1 MGLTFLWLQQS
12 LERAPSSGVVWSN
25 CCMLGWAGHLSL
37 SQATFPWGRFG
48 CMLCLDHQTW
58 PKQDKFQWVL
68 CAPDQGSMPQV
79 SMLYLSCAR
88 QEVWKRQQAL

>member
-58 PKQDKFQWVL
+58 PKQHKFQWVL
-68 CAPDQGSMPQV
+68 CAPDQGSVPQV

-88 QEVWKRQQAL
+88 QEVWKR